1 MSSNESY
8 PTKTYLMYKLLSI
21 AYFILF
27 SCSLSKP
34 NQAYSQSE
42 LDTAFVNWNKATLVS
57 LERQLQS
64 SADSMQKALYE
75 NRLLTI
81 KGYWDIENIEAV
93 NNKSIRYELLK
104 TVFVNLGNK
113 QNGLYIVE
121 ANESGSKVL
130 LRSYV
135 LHRNANNEGEVEFYD
150 FINGGWKITG
160 KFKLDNLYLQADL
173 KGYISPFGKGFNDED
188 VVITEFEN
196 GRLKESE
203 YYLYSTLSMESKIK
217 NVLDGYRKEN
227 FIK

>member
-1 MSSNESY
+1 MSLNESY
-8 PTKTYLMYKLLSI
+8 LTKIYLMDKLLSI
-21 AYFILF
+21 TYFFLL
-27 SCSLSKP
+27 SWSLNRP
-34 NQAYSQSE
+34 NQASAQSE

-64 SADSMQKALYE
+64 STDSMQKALYE

-81 KGYWDIENIEAV
+81 KGYWDIKNIEAV

-104 TVFVNLGNK
+104 TVFANLGNK
-113 QNGLYIVE
+113 QKGFYIVE

-135 LHRNANNEGEVEFYD
+135 LHRKANNESEVEFYD

-160 KFKLDNLYLQADL
+160 KFKLDILYLQTDL

-188 VVITEFEN
+188 IIITEFEN